1 MALDVGC
8 GRGHVAKQMNSDIL
22 GTLYQCDMAENM
34 VVSYVTV
41 YLEFMYVCAVVR
53 CTCNCIITYGQK
65 F

>member
-1 MALDVGC
+1 MYVLCTNVRRFFPVALDVGC

-41 YLEFMYVCAVVR
+41 YLEFTYVL
-53 CTCNCIITYGQK
+53 
-65 F
+65 